1 MNSLEASC
9 TNASYSVFSVSSSLS
24 YGSLQQTLFKKE
36 MDNYKDVYMK
46 DWLFSSICRSLG
58 KIDLKQETGSQKV
71 RIQIK
76 SVFSFFLIL
85 LFI

>member
-1 MNSLEASC
+1 VNSLEASC

-58 KIDLKQETGSQKV
+58 KIAFNIELGTPQ
-71 RIQIK
+71 
-76 SVFSFFLIL
+76 
-85 LFI
+85 